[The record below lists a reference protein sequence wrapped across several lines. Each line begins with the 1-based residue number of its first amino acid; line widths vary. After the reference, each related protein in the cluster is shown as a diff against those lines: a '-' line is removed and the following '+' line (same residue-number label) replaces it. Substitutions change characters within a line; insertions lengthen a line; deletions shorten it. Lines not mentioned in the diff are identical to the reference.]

1 MLGCNTIFLLSTSK
15 HPLRV
20 FIFSVYY
27 FWPPFLEQKKAARL
41 WGKKGGTDWCG
52 MRGFSDTCGNPEIG
66 SIKRIMA
73 LTPIGRRHIW
83 MWCVPPICK
92 RHVLLLVSEEKLPL
106 NTKKPGAGPGS
117 KRHTVCDYM
126 TIVVNL
132 PWRVWRRGESAPR
145 RNAAVVFLLVNILAS
160 SVAWMTQQTQA
171 LINGKLLFFLLMYS
185 STESTW
191 EQSFLYYFP
200 HCSI

>member
-1 MLGCNTIFLLSTSK
+1 
-15 HPLRV
+15 
-20 FIFSVYY
+20 
-27 FWPPFLEQKKAARL
+27 
-41 WGKKGGTDWCG
+41 

-200 HCSI
+200 HCSIWTCELNNLQNSLCIWTKMMGMQMKILHLLYYKLLGFIFFIMDGDCNST